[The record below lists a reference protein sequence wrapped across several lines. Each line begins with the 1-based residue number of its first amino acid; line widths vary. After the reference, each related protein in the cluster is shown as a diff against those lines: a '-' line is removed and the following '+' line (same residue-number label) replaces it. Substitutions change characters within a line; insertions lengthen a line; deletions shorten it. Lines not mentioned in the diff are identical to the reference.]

1 VSRPA
6 SDDNARRTRAE
17 QNADSG
23 RRLLK
28 ALVDLMAEKGYNA
41 TSAAE
46 IGVRAGFSR
55 AMVHARFGTKDA
67 LLDELLRA
75 EWEQR
80 FLGGVVDGLTGLQR
94 VLAYAD
100 QFGQLA
106 DEDEQ
111 FLRAMFVL
119 SFEAARGSAVG
130 RPRIVRF
137 LEELEAAVADAM
149 TAGQT
154 DGSVRADVQPSDAA
168 RECMINGC
176 GIAYVWVVLPGAD
189 LRTELARWRTRIVA
203 DYGRTPSTFN
213 I

>member
-1 VSRPA
+1 LQPFG
-6 SDDNARRTRAE
+6 
-17 QNADSG
+17 QG
-23 RRLLK
+23 
-28 ALVDLMAEKGYNA
+28 VDVDFFGWHLA
-41 TSAAE
+41 
-46 IGVRAGFSR
+46 
-55 AMVHARFGTKDA
+55 HARFGTKDA

-100 QFGQLA
+100 QLGQLGQLA
-106 DEDEQ
+106 DEDER

-119 SFEAARGSAVG
+119 SFEAARGSAVVT
-130 RPRIVRF
+130 PRIIRF
-137 LEELEAAVADAM
+137 LEELEGGVAAM
-149 TAGQT
+149 TVGQT

-168 RECMINGC
+168 RECMINAC
-176 GIAYVWVVLPGAD
+176 GFAYAWVVRPGTD
-189 LRTELARWRTRIVA
+189 LRTELARWRRRIVA

>member
-28 ALVDLMAEKGYNA
+28 ALVDLMAEKGYND

-100 QFGQLA
+100 QLGQLA
-106 DEDEQ
+106 DDDER

-119 SFEAARGSAVG
+119 SFEAARGSAVMT
-130 RPRIVRF
+130 PRIVRF
-137 LEELEAAVADAM
+137 LEELEAGVADAV
-149 TAGQT
+149 TVGQT
-154 DGSVRADVQPSDAA
+154 DGSVAPMCNHLMLHANA
-168 RECMINGC
+168 
-176 GIAYVWVVLPGAD
+176 
-189 LRTELARWRTRIVA
+189 
-203 DYGRTPSTFN
+203 
-213 I
+213 